1 MANNDAAIESVG
13 QVSCLHLSKT
23 NYDNWSI
30 HMKALLG
37 SQDAWEVVE
46 FGYAEHATVAGLMVN
61 QVKELKESRKKDKTA
76 LYMMYQAIDESDV
89 IKCDRG
95 RFALSDSAIPQQP
108 NYDAFSIILSG

>member
-1 MANNDAAIESVG
+1 MANNGAAIESVG

-23 NYDNWSI
+23 NCDNWSI

-46 FGYAEHATVAGLMVN
+46 FGYAEHVIVAGLTVN
-61 QVKELKESRKKDKTA
+61 QVKELNESHKKDKTA
-76 LYMMYQAIDESDV
+76 LYMMYQAIDESN
-89 IKCDRG
+89 
-95 RFALSDSAIPQQP
+95 ALSDSAIPQQP